1 MTIINFIVYDDVK
14 SEANAVSYNGNLKMK
29 DFMTNYVK
37 KFTDLETL
45 DTKIYIF
52 KSGTKILNSKKYLDE
67 QIGTHIQD
75 GARILFVRK
84 MGLRYSNNIKT
95 LKI

>member
-14 SEANAVSYNGNLKMK
+14 SEANAVSYDGNMKIK

-52 KSGTKILNSKKYLDE
+52 KSGLKILNYKKYLDE
-67 QIGTHIQD
+67 EIGKHVQD
-75 GARILFVRK
+75 GLRIEFVRK
-84 MGLRYSNNIKT
+84 IGLHYSNNIKT

>member
-1 MTIINFIVYDDVK
+1 MTIINFIVYDNVK
-14 SEANAVSYNGNLKMK
+14 SEANAVSYDGNKKIK

-52 KSGTKILNSKKYLDE
+52 KSGTKILNSKK
-67 QIGTHIQD
+67 
-75 GARILFVRK
+75 
-84 MGLRYSNNIKT
+84 
-95 LKI
+95 

>member
-14 SEANAVSYNGNLKMK
+14 SEANAVSHDGNMKIK

-52 KSGTKILNSKKYLDE
+52 KSGTKILNSKK
-67 QIGTHIQD
+67 
-75 GARILFVRK
+75 
-84 MGLRYSNNIKT
+84 
-95 LKI
+95 

>member
-1 MTIINFIVYDDVK
+1 
-14 SEANAVSYNGNLKMK
+14 MK

-52 KSGTKILNSKKYLDE
+52 KSGLKILNYKKYLDE
-67 QIGTHIQD
+67 EIGKHVQD
-75 GARILFVRK
+75 GLRIEFVRK
-84 MGLRYSNNIKT
+84 IGLHYSNNIKNI
-95 LKI
+95 KHY

>member
-14 SEANAVSYNGNLKMK
+14 SDANSVSYDGNMKIK

-52 KSGTKILNSKKYLDE
+52 KSGTKILNSKK
-67 QIGTHIQD
+67 
-75 GARILFVRK
+75 
-84 MGLRYSNNIKT
+84 
-95 LKI
+95 